1 MCGGG
6 GCVGGG
12 GVKGRGGLDDD
23 ASSAVVYS
31 FSAKFHHVVYGGKK
45 NI

>member
-1 MCGGG
+1 M
-6 GCVGGG
+6 CVGVEGVLGG